1 MILRHLALTA
11 VTVIAMIG
19 SQTAF
24 AETPTPISILIEEKI
39 TVGDGSTPS
48 GEVIDEPISVTDE
61 VTTSG
66 EVIEEPIGVT
76 DEVTT
81 SGEVIEESISV
92 TDTVE
97 TQLSASPTPTAT
109 AVPKKIKKRPTAV
122 PAKRNPKGES
132 KASEDKKPSRK
143 STVTPTPTPV
153 KKDSKSPFA
162 RGTGSV
168 NEEPDDT
175 NGGSCNSP
183 SGYEGLALMSALLI
197 PGVLRYRRRKK

>member
-1 MILRHLALTA
+1 
-11 VTVIAMIG
+11 MIG

-48 GEVIDEPISVTDE
+48 GEVI
-61 VTTSG
+61 
-66 EVIEEPIGVT
+66 EEPIGVT

-81 SGEVIEESISV
+81 SGEVINESITV

-132 KASEDKKPSRK
+132 
-143 STVTPTPTPV
+143 
-153 KKDSKSPFA
+153 
-162 RGTGSV
+162 
-168 NEEPDDT
+168 
-175 NGGSCNSP
+175 
-183 SGYEGLALMSALLI
+183 
-197 PGVLRYRRRKK
+197 